1 MGKRNLTGSLFAICL
16 SLGLIGLPAGMAAAG
31 PIERACL
38 KADRKAASRP
48 LCNCVQQVADLTLDN
63 GDQRMAATF
72 FKDPHRAQEI
82 RQSDNSSHERFWK
95 RYKAFGTSA
104 ETYCRALR
112 S

>member
-1 MGKRNLTGSLFAICL
+1 MGKRSLFVL
-16 SLGLIGLPAGMAAAG
+16 SVCIGLSGLSAGIAQAG

-38 KADRKAASRP
+38 KADRKSASRP

-63 GDQRMAATF
+63 RDQRLAASF

-82 RQSDNSSHERFWK
+82 RQSDNSSHESFWK
-95 RYKAFGTSA
+95 RYKAFGASA
-104 ETYCRALR
+104 ESYCRALR

>member
-1 MGKRNLTGSLFAICL
+1 MGLTSG
-16 SLGLIGLPAGMAAAG
+16 AALAG

-63 GDQRMAATF
+63 SDQRLAASF
-72 FKDPHRAQEI
+72 FADPHRAQVI
-82 RQSDNSSHERFWK
+82 RQSDNNSHEKFWK
-95 RYKAFGTSA
+95 RYKQFGANA
-104 ETYCRALR
+104 ESYCRAAR

>member
-1 MGKRNLTGSLFAICL
+1 M
-16 SLGLIGLPAGMAAAG
+16 AGAAAPVAAVAG

-48 LCNCVQQVADLTLDN
+48 LCNCVQQVADLTLD
-63 GDQRMAATF
+63 GSDQRLAATF

-82 RQSDNSSHERFWK
+82 RQSDRISHEAFWK
-95 RYKAFGTSA
+95 RYKQFGANA
-104 ETYCRALR
+104 ESYCRALR